1 MGLDLD
7 GDGHKNR
14 CLLAVGEEV
23 MSYDWDDW
31 ADGRTDTNDG
41 AWAWVGG
48 IRIADSGGL
57 WLCACG
63 VSSWFTSF
71 LALALHPLL
80 QITTHG
86 PMDRISQCIDMP
98 RGFLVWSQELHH
110 DIAELV
116 AYTWRP
122 RRRRIELLTA

>member
-71 LALALHPLL
+71 LAVALHPLL

-98 RGFLVWSQELHH
+98 ARVLGLESR
-110 DIAELV
+110 V
-116 AYTWRP
+116 AS
-122 RRRRIELLTA
+122 